1 MLSAILAIG
10 RNTDN
15 AYRDISDQ
23 INLHNS
29 GVVIGAAYAENGVA
43 VLRIGVPTGITEANF
58 TINPQY
64 APHTTV
70 PGVLTITNS
79 SRDYNK
85 LKCATVAS
93 DGNIWITMT
102 SSLEFN
108 ESVTFVYP
116 LRRI

>member
-1 MLSAILAIG
+1 M
-10 RNTDN
+10 
-15 AYRDISDQ
+15 
-23 INLHNS
+23 
-29 GVVIGAAYAENGVA
+29 VIGAAYAENGVA
-43 VLRIGVPTGITEANF
+43 VLRIVVPTGITEANF

-85 LKCATVAS
+85 LKCTTVAS